1 MISSGAQN
9 LLNRTRSFLSVYDEA
24 GLLRYLRS
32 AWTPDELI
40 GLLAHEQP
48 PVVKVAATCLGLIA
62 DPVATPSLVAS
73 LGHLDAVVSEMAE
86 HALWTIWFK
95 ERGPGPE
102 ALLRAAEHTEY
113 RQSTAVLEALID
125 KYPDWAEPYH
135 RRAILNHNEHFF
147 MAAAHDCMDALEAQ
161 EHHFGAWA
169 QLGHTFSELGNYAQS
184 LDCYRRALEIHPRLG
199 GVRRELQKVRELIG
213 STPTS

>member
-9 LLNRTRSFLSVYDEA
+9 LLNRTRSFLSVYDDA

-40 GLLAHEQP
+40 GLLAHQDP

-62 DPVATPSLVAS
+62 DPVATESLVDS
-73 LGHLDAVVSEMAE
+73 LSHLDAVVSEMAE
-86 HALWTIWFK
+86 YALWTIWFK
-95 ERGPGPE
+95 ERGAGPE

-135 RRAILNHNEHFF
+135 RRAILNYNEHFF
-147 MAAAHDCMDALEAQ
+147 MAAAHDCMDALEVQ

-169 QLGHTFSELGNYAQS
+169 QLGHAFSELSNYAQS
-184 LDCYRRALEIHPRLG
+184 LDCYRRALEIHPRMR
-199 GVRRELQKVRELIG
+199 GVRRALQKVRELIG